1 MLTLEYSGSN
11 MLFVVGCPRSGTT
24 WVQRLL
30 ATHPSIRTGQES
42 DVFDQYIGPQLRA
55 WEQELDPNA
64 SGRGGVGLGCY
75 FQDRDFR
82 RLLKGYL
89 LQLLEPMVGSLAPGE
104 LFLEKT
110 PGHVL
115 FVPEIRALLPQA
127 RFVHV
132 LRDARDTVASL
143 LGVSRSW
150 GRAWAPRQ
158 ARHAA
163 ATWVSHVEAARQ
175 AQRTLPPHQFYE
187 VRYEALHADGARVMR
202 AVVDWL
208 ELTWT
213 DAEISAAFEHN
224 NPAAARAGQG
234 TPIPLGGEFAN
245 TVGPV
250 VKEPAGFVRQART
263 GNWRDDLSMLD
274 KLGVWH
280 VARATMAE
288 VGYRWSVPWSA

>member
-1 MLTLEYSGSN
+1 M
-11 MLFVVGCPRSGTT
+11 
-24 WVQRLL
+24 
-30 ATHPSIRTGQES
+30 
-42 DVFDQYIGPQLRA
+42 
-55 WEQELDPNA
+55 
-64 SGRGGVGLGCY
+64 
-75 FQDRDFR
+75 
-82 RLLKGYL
+82 
-89 LQLLEPMVGSLAPGE
+89 
-104 LFLEKT
+104 
-110 PGHVL
+110 
-115 FVPEIRALLPQA
+115 
-127 RFVHV
+127 
-132 LRDARDTVASL
+132 
-143 LGVSRSW
+143 
-150 GRAWAPRQ
+150 
-158 ARHAA
+158 
-163 ATWVSHVEAARQ
+163 
-175 AQRTLPPHQFYE
+175 PPHQFYE

-280 VARATMAE
+280 MARATMAE